1 MMNFINGF
9 LMSFFPSSRGS
20 TTIREYFN
28 SPYNNAIYKL
38 TAEGYEL
45 ENEFTNLCHTYQL
58 HYTLNQEELFFI
70 DKIKNEN
77 LKNHFK
83 LNKLRPLE
91 YELFIN
97 NTRFFI
103 KLYKETLKEMNLQYE
118 WQILRNNCDLL
129 EKELKKLRPIY
140 EAVIMRKFIKKI
152 LEILIK
158 KNIKEIK
165 LINYI
170 PNINILNSY
179 LNCLKMYYMKERG
192 GKKDIQSEVN
202 NLIEKIKNNKKSKE
216 DNLKNSQIK
225 YSNESKEIVK
235 VIKLLFAIK
244 NYCNQL
250 IHPKCVINFNI
261 NEYISHNN
269 FIYDNND
276 NYENEDTECNRIIE
290 TNLKV
295 KNSLSFP
302 ISKILDFIAY
312 GKDTHVL
319 LIKLKELS
327 MKIKAKMEQTQNR
340 IKEMDYQ
347 EKEANY
353 YIEKL
358 TSIQQDIDDNLKN
371 LILSENFQ
379 LLNRKKVKNIITYL
393 NNNFLNLE
401 NIPLSVAKGDKDE
414 EKNIKQLNDILSN
427 LDIYK
432 RLKFNLTFNQNLE
445 LIDLKK
451 EIIHIMKK
459 VEIIKEI
466 ENNINDINFKDD
478 LEKIKTEIDGIDK
491 QIFIFERKKFF
502 SEISQ
507 EKFLFVIEK
516 EFSSNKSIDVSGKEI
531 TDFYFF
537 IYLLK
542 MDIYHEKSYKAEE
555 SVI

>member
-1 MMNFINGF
+1 
-9 LMSFFPSSRGS
+9 
-20 TTIREYFN
+20 
-28 SPYNNAIYKL
+28 
-38 TAEGYEL
+38 
-45 ENEFTNLCHTYQL
+45 
-58 HYTLNQEELFFI
+58 
-70 DKIKNEN
+70 
-77 LKNHFK
+77 
-83 LNKLRPLE
+83 
-91 YELFIN
+91 
-97 NTRFFI
+97 
-103 KLYKETLKEMNLQYE
+103 
-118 WQILRNNCDLL
+118 
-129 EKELKKLRPIY
+129 
-140 EAVIMRKFIKKI
+140 
-152 LEILIK
+152 
-158 KNIKEIK
+158 
-165 LINYI
+165 
-170 PNINILNSY
+170 
-179 LNCLKMYYMKERG
+179 MKERG

-451 EIIHIMKK
+451 EIIHIMKN